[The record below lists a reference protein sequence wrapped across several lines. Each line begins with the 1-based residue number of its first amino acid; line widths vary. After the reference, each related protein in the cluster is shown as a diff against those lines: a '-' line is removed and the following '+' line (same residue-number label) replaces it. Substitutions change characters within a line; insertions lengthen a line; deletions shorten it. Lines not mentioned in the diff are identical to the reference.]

1 MPVNDRMTA
10 MSKEDIDA
18 WEKVFG
24 LKKDNKDPNEKP
36 NDKKTE
42 SENEMWPNEVC
53 WEDWL

>member
-42 SENEMWPNEVC
+42 SDNEMWPNEVC